1 MDRLRRP
8 TQADGMQEN
17 RQHDAIRSERSDIP
31 KLHRE
36 RVARSGYGD
45 AQRFQWDL
53 PYRLRRIPT
62 FARNV
67 VATTQPLA
75 AQAGL
80 DMLRQ
85 GGNAVDAAVATA
97 IALTVVE
104 PVSCG
109 LGSDGLAI
117 VWDGAQTHGLNATG
131 RSPRAATLDKFGG
144 MRSVPER
151 GWESVTVPA
160 VVSGWAALW
169 KKFGRLPFPKLFA
182 PAIGYARDGFLVT
195 PTIARIW
202 RGLRSLYADYP
213 DTLRLFF
220 PHGASP
226 EPGTLVKFP
235 EIAQTLQAVAES
247 EGADFY
253 HGSLARRIADHSKR
267 DGGLLTFGDLEEHSA
282 DWVQPLKIGY
292 RDVELHELPP
302 SGQGL
307 AALIALGVLNHFDL
321 SAFALES
328 ADSVHLQIEA
338 MRIGFAD
345 VYRHVADPQTMPVE
359 PDVFLDPRY
368 LARRASEI
376 SLTEARFP
384 KTGFPIDGGTG
395 YVATGDAEGMIVSY
409 IQSAGRGFGSGIV
422 VPNTGIALQ
431 CRGRSFSL
439 DPSHSNCLGPRKRPF
454 HTNIPAFV
462 ARDGRPFACFGLM
475 GWNMQ
480 PQAHVQFLTRLVD
493 YGQNPQ
499 AALEGPRW
507 RLAMDEAAILLED
520 GTRAEV
526 RATLESRG
534 HRVIEI
540 EPTFQVASTPFGS
553 QLSFGAAQM
562 IFALEDG
569 YIAASDPRRDGQA
582 VGF

>member
-1 MDRLRRP
+1 
-8 TQADGMQEN
+8 
-17 RQHDAIRSERSDIP
+17 
-31 KLHRE
+31 
-36 RVARSGYGD
+36 
-45 AQRFQWDL
+45 
-53 PYRLRRIPT
+53 
-62 FARNV
+62 
-67 VATTQPLA
+67 
-75 AQAGL
+75 
-80 DMLRQ
+80 
-85 GGNAVDAAVATA
+85 
-97 IALTVVE
+97 
-104 PVSCG
+104 
-109 LGSDGLAI
+109 
-117 VWDGAQTHGLNATG
+117 
-131 RSPRAATLDKFGG
+131 
-144 MRSVPER
+144 
-151 GWESVTVPA
+151 
-160 VVSGWAALW
+160 VVSGWVALW
-169 KKFGRLPFPKLFA
+169 KQFGRLPFAKLFA

-202 RGLRSLYADYP
+202 RGLRSLYAEYP
-213 DTLRLFF
+213 EALRLFF
-220 PHGASP
+220 PNGEAP
-226 EPGTLVKFP
+226 EPGTLIKFP
-235 EIAQTLQAVAES
+235 DIARTLEAIAQS

-253 HGSLARRIADHSKR
+253 HGSLARQIEDHSKR
-267 DGGLLTFGDLEEHSA
+267 DGGLLTLGDLEEHSA
-282 DWVQPLKIGY
+282 EWVQPLKIGY

-307 AALIALGVLNHFDL
+307 AALIALGVLDHFDL
-321 SAFALES
+321 SAFPLES
-328 ADSVHLQIEA
+328 ADSLHLQIEA
-338 MRIGFAD
+338 MRLGFSD
-345 VYRHVADPQTMPVE
+345 VYRHVSDPKTMSMDPN
-359 PDVFLDPRY
+359 VFLDPRY

-395 YVATGDAEGMIVSY
+395 YIATGDAEGMVVSY

-462 ARDGRPFACFGLM
+462 VRDRRPFACFGLM

-499 AALEGPRW
+499 EALEGPRW
-507 RLAMDEAAILLED
+507 RLAMDEAAILLEE

-526 RATLESRG
+526 RTALESRG
-534 HRVIEI
+534 HRVIEV

-562 IFALEDG
+562 IFVLEDG